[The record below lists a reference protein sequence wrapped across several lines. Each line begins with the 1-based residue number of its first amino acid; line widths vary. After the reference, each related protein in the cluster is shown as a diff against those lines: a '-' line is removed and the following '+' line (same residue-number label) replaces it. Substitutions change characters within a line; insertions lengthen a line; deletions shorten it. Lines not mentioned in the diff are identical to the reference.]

1 MDTYTYSYKAD
12 SKQEPI
18 GRVKATGLY
27 EAREQIAQIKQLT
40 VSQLDELFEIK
51 IETGHGYKIRQTKN
65 F

>member
-1 MDTYTYSYKAD
+1 MDTYTYSFKSD
-12 SKQEPI
+12 LKQEPI

-40 VSQLDELFEIK
+40 VSQIDELFVIK
-51 IETGHGYKIRQTKN
+51 QETDHANKIQRTKD

>member
-1 MDTYTYSYKAD
+1 MDTYTYSFKSD
-12 SKQEPI
+12 LKQEPI

-40 VSQLDELFEIK
+40 VSQIDELFVIK
-51 IETGHGYKIRQTKN
+51 QESDHANKIRRTKD

>member
-1 MDTYTYSYKAD
+1 MDTYTYSFKSD
-12 SKQEPI
+12 LKQEPI

-40 VSQLDELFEIK
+40 VSQIDELFAIK
-51 IETGHGYKIRQTKN
+51 QETDHANKIQRTKD

>member
-40 VSQLDELFEIK
+40 ISQLDELFEIK
-51 IETGHGYKIRQTKN
+51 IETDHGYKIGQTKN